1 MKSALSV
8 AVAAAGVQQ
17 ASATLGL
24 GLGLGGGISFDFGK
38 VWSDALPFSC
48 PGNIINKCTPEQE
61 NGWDWSDVAIG
72 SLTSYA
78 GFNFGG
84 GWTCESNFGKRGDI
98 QGRTFPLGKVI
109 SGTCNQGDEA
119 GLSIGVGANAGID
132 AFSIGSFEMSAEF
145 DVRLEFHYDM
155 PDGSVCKQTSDCQR
169 GGSTIVNSQCG
180 GAKKVRVVYPKQIIH
195 KEISF
200 KNKCRISC
208 HGIKWH
214 CGKPT
219 PKPSTSVPSLPGT
232 TTKVI
237 QTTPVT
243 TLQTYTTPIQQTT
256 PGKET
261 TSSEE
266 TTPAQQTTPSKE
278 TTPVQQTTSGKET
291 TPAQET
297 TPSKETTSAYQTT
310 PGKETTPAQQT
321 TPGKETTPS
330 KETTSAYQTTPGK
343 ETTPAQQTTPGEET
357 TPAQQTTPGKET
369 TPAQQTTSGKE
380 TTPAQTTPG
389 QQTTPSQPT
398 TAATTPATTFVTTY
412 DTTSTVF
419 TTSTKTITSC
429 GPEVTE
435 CPGKTGPHIV
445 TVTIPVSTTICPV
458 TETRTQSQGV
468 PTTVILPPKSETT
481 IKEQPTPGKPTG
493 EKPTGEKPN
502 PVTSQP
508 PQSTQTPPCPPV
520 VPRCLNTFVDLKA
533 KCADNK
539 DAPCFCPDEDFVK
552 NIFDCIY
559 AHGESDNIISEAV
572 SFFQGICGRY
582 IPKNPAIATGADTIT
597 QIITVTGTPRI
608 TQVPYTTVVVAT
620 TVTENSS
627 TQTISTEV
635 TIPNIVMP
643 TPTGGVPN
651 QPPATS
657 ASVPAGQN
665 PPPVTGQ
672 NPPPAVTGQNP
683 PPAVTTGTGG
693 VIPPKPTGSVPVTA
707 GSGRVGAGLGMVL
720 AVAAFV
726 AAL

>member
-8 AVAAAGVQQ
+8 VVAAAGVQQ
-17 ASATLGL
+17 ASATFGLLG
-24 GLGLGGGISFDFGK
+24 GGGISFNFGLD
-38 VWSDALPFSC
+38 WSGAKTFPC
-48 PGNIINKCTPEQE
+48 PGNVVNKCTPEQE
-61 NGWDWSDVAIG
+61 NGWDWSDVATG
-72 SLTSYA
+72 SLNTYA

-84 GWTCESNFGKRGDI
+84 GWSCESNFGKRGDI
-98 QGRTFPLGKVI
+98 QGRTFGLGKVI
-109 SGTCNQGDEA
+109 SGSCDQGDEA
-119 GLSIGVGANAGID
+119 GLSIGVGASAGID
-132 AFSIGSFEMSAEF
+132 AFSIDSFDMSTEF
-145 DVRLEFHYDM
+145 DARLEFHYDM
-155 PDGSVCKQTSDCQR
+155 PDGSVCKQTSDCKR
-169 GGSTIVNSQCG
+169 GGSTIVNKQCG
-180 GAKKVRVVYPKQIIH
+180 GAKKVRVIYPKQIIH
-195 KEISF
+195 KGISF
-200 KNKCRISC
+200 SKKCKISC
-208 HGIKWH
+208 HKIKWH

-219 PKPSTSVPSLPGT
+219 PKPSTSVLTLPST
-232 TTKVI
+232 STKVI

-243 TLQTYTTPIQQTT
+243 TLQTYTTPSQQTTTPEKETTSSKETTTSAQQTT
-256 PGKET
+256 PGK
-261 TSSEE
+261 E

-291 TPAQET
+291 TPAQQT
-297 TPSKETTSAYQTT
+297 TPGKETTSSQETTSAHQTT

-321 TPGKETTPS
+321 TPGKETTP
-330 KETTSAYQTTPGK
+330 
-343 ETTPAQQTTPGEET
+343 AQQTTPGKET

-369 TPAQQTTSGKE
+369 TPAQQTT
-380 TTPAQTTPG
+380 PG

-398 TAATTPATTFVTTY
+398 TAATTTPATTFVTTY
-412 DTTSTVF
+412 DTTSTVY

-429 GPEVTE
+429 GPEVTD

-468 PTTVILPPKSETT
+468 PTTVILPSKSETT
-481 IKEQPTPGKPTG
+481 VKEQPTPEQPTP
-493 EKPTGEKPN
+493 EQPTGEKPN

-539 DAPCFCPDEDFVK
+539 DASCFCPDKDFVK

-559 AHGESDNIISEAV
+559 AHGESDNIISEAI

-582 IPKNPAIATGADTIT
+582 IPENPVIATGAETIT
-597 QIITVTGTPRI
+597 QIITVTGTPHI

-620 TVTENSS
+620 TITENSS

-651 QPPATS
+651 QPPAT

-672 NPPPAVTGQNP
+672 NPPPAVTDQSP
-683 PPAVTTGTGG
+683 PPAITTGTGG

>member
-8 AVAAAGVQQ
+8 VVAAAGVQQ
-17 ASATLGL
+17 ASATFGLLG
-24 GLGLGGGISFDFGK
+24 GGGISFNFGLD
-38 VWSDALPFSC
+38 WSGAKTFPC
-48 PGNIINKCTPEQE
+48 PGNVVNKCTPEQE
-61 NGWDWSDVAIG
+61 NDWDWSDVATG
-72 SLTSYA
+72 SLNTYA

-84 GWTCESNFGKRGDI
+84 GWSCESNFGKRGDI
-98 QGRTFPLGKVI
+98 QGRTFGLGKVI
-109 SGTCNQGDEA
+109 SGSCNQGDEA
-119 GLSIGVGANAGID
+119 GLSIGVGASAGID
-132 AFSIGSFEMSAEF
+132 AFSINSFDMSTEF
-145 DVRLEFHYDM
+145 DARLEFHYDM
-155 PDGSVCKQTSDCQR
+155 PDGSVCKQTSDCKR
-169 GGSTIVNSQCG
+169 GGSTIVNNQCG
-180 GAKKVRVVYPKQIIH
+180 GAKKVRVIYPKQIIH
-195 KEISF
+195 KGISF
-200 KNKCRISC
+200 SKKCKISC
-208 HGIKWH
+208 HKIKWH

-219 PKPSTSVPSLPGT
+219 PKPSTSVLTLPST
-232 TTKVI
+232 STQVI

-243 TLQTYTTPIQQTT
+243 TLQTHTTPSQQTTPEKQTTSSKETTTSAQQTT
-256 PGKET
+256 PGK
-261 TSSEE
+261 E

-278 TTPVQQTTSGKET
+278 TTPVQQTTSSKETTPAQQTTPGKETTPSQETTSAHQTTPGKET
-291 TPAQET
+291 TPAQQTTPSRET
-297 TPSKETTSAYQTT
+297 TPAQQTT

-321 TPGKETTPS
+321 TPGKETTP
-330 KETTSAYQTTPGK
+330 
-343 ETTPAQQTTPGEET
+343 AQ
-357 TPAQQTTPGKET
+357 
-369 TPAQQTTSGKE
+369 
-380 TTPAQTTPG
+380 QTTPG

-398 TAATTPATTFVTTY
+398 TAATTTPATTFVTTY

-435 CPGKTGPHIV
+435 CHGKTGPHIV

-468 PTTVILPPKSETT
+468 PTTVILPSKSETT
-481 IKEQPTPGKPTG
+481 IKEQPTP
-493 EKPTGEKPN
+493 EQPTGEKPN

-539 DAPCFCPDEDFVK
+539 DASCFCPDKDFVK

-559 AHGESDNIISEAV
+559 AHGESDNVISEAI

-582 IPKNPAIATGADTIT
+582 IPENPVIATGAETIT
-597 QIITVTGTPRI
+597 QIITVTGTPHI

-620 TVTENSS
+620 TITENSS

-651 QPPATS
+651 QPPAT

-672 NPPPAVTGQNP
+672 NPPPVVTDQSP
-683 PPAVTTGTGG
+683 PPAITTGTGG

>member
-8 AVAAAGVQQ
+8 VVAAAGVQQ
-17 ASATLGL
+17 ASATFGLLG
-24 GLGLGGGISFDFGK
+24 GGGISFNFGLD
-38 VWSDALPFSC
+38 WSGAKTFPC
-48 PGNIINKCTPEQE
+48 PGNVVNKCTPEQE
-61 NGWDWSDVAIG
+61 NDWDWSDVATG
-72 SLTSYA
+72 SLNTYA

-84 GWTCESNFGKRGDI
+84 GWSCESNFGKRGDI
-98 QGRTFPLGKVI
+98 QGRTFGLGKVI
-109 SGTCNQGDEA
+109 SGSCNQGDEA
-119 GLSIGVGANAGID
+119 GLSIGVGASAGID
-132 AFSIGSFEMSAEF
+132 AFSINSFDMSTEF
-145 DVRLEFHYDM
+145 DARLEFHYDM
-155 PDGSVCKQTSDCQR
+155 PDGSVCKQTSDCKR
-169 GGSTIVNSQCG
+169 GGSTIVNNQCG
-180 GAKKVRVVYPKQIIH
+180 GAKKVRVIYPKQIIH
-195 KEISF
+195 KGISF
-200 KNKCRISC
+200 SKKCKISC
-208 HGIKWH
+208 HKIKWH

-219 PKPSTSVPSLPGT
+219 PKPSTSVLTLPST
-232 TTKVI
+232 STQVI

-243 TLQTYTTPIQQTT
+243 TLQTYTTPSQQTTPEKQTTSSKETTTSAQQTT
-256 PGKET
+256 PGK
-261 TSSEE
+261 E

-278 TTPVQQTTSGKET
+278 TTPVQQTTSSKET
-291 TPAQET
+291 TPAQQTTPGKETTLSQETTSAHQTTPDKETTPAQQT
-297 TPSKETTSAYQTT
+297 TPSKETTPAQQTT

-321 TPGKETTPS
+321 TPGKETTP
-330 KETTSAYQTTPGK
+330 
-343 ETTPAQQTTPGEET
+343 AQ
-357 TPAQQTTPGKET
+357 
-369 TPAQQTTSGKE
+369 
-380 TTPAQTTPG
+380 QTTPG

-398 TAATTPATTFVTTY
+398 TAATTTPATTFVTTY

-445 TVTIPVSTTICPV
+445 TVTIPVNTTICPV
-458 TETRTQSQGV
+458 TETRSQSQGV
-468 PTTVILPPKSETT
+468 PTTVILPSKSETT
-481 IKEQPTPGKPTG
+481 IKEQPTP
-493 EKPTGEKPN
+493 EQPTGEKPN

-539 DAPCFCPDEDFVK
+539 DASCFCPDKDFVK

-559 AHGESDNIISEAV
+559 AHGESDNVISEAI

-582 IPKNPAIATGADTIT
+582 IPENPVIATGAETIT
-597 QIITVTGTPRI
+597 QIITVTGTPHI

-620 TVTENSS
+620 TITENSS

-651 QPPATS
+651 QPPAT

-672 NPPPAVTGQNP
+672 NPPPAVTDQSP
-683 PPAVTTGTGG
+683 PPAITTGTGG

>member
-8 AVAAAGVQQ
+8 VVAAAGVQQ
-17 ASATLGL
+17 AAATFGLLG
-24 GLGLGGGISFDFGK
+24 GGGISFNFGLD
-38 VWSDALPFSC
+38 WSGAKTFPC
-48 PGNIINKCTPEQE
+48 PGNVVNKCTPEQE
-61 NGWDWSDVAIG
+61 NDWDWSDVATG
-72 SLTSYA
+72 SLNTYA

-84 GWTCESNFGKRGDI
+84 GWSCESNFGKRGDI
-98 QGRTFPLGKVI
+98 QGRTFGLGKVI
-109 SGTCNQGDEA
+109 SGSCNQGDEA
-119 GLSIGVGANAGID
+119 GLSIGVGASAGID
-132 AFSIGSFEMSAEF
+132 AFSINSFDMSTEF
-145 DVRLEFHYDM
+145 DARLEFHYDM
-155 PDGSVCKQTSDCQR
+155 PDGSVCKQTSDCKR
-169 GGSTIVNSQCG
+169 GGSTIVNNQCG
-180 GAKKVRVVYPKQIIH
+180 GAKKVRVIYPKQIIH
-195 KEISF
+195 KGISF
-200 KNKCRISC
+200 SKKCKISC
-208 HGIKWH
+208 HKIKWH

-219 PKPSTSVPSLPGT
+219 PKPSTSVLTLPST
-232 TTKVI
+232 STQVI

-243 TLQTYTTPIQQTT
+243 TLQTYTTPSQQTTPEKQTTSSKETTTSAQQTT
-256 PGKET
+256 PGK
-261 TSSEE
+261 E

-278 TTPVQQTTSGKET
+278 TTPVQQTTSSKETTPAQQTTPGKETTPSQETTSAHQTTPGKET
-291 TPAQET
+291 TPAQQT
-297 TPSKETTSAYQTT
+297 TPSKETTPAQQTT

-321 TPGKETTPS
+321 TPGKETTP
-330 KETTSAYQTTPGK
+330 
-343 ETTPAQQTTPGEET
+343 AQ
-357 TPAQQTTPGKET
+357 
-369 TPAQQTTSGKE
+369 
-380 TTPAQTTPG
+380 QTTPG

-398 TAATTPATTFVTTY
+398 TAATTTPATTFVTTY

-468 PTTVILPPKSETT
+468 PTTVILPSKSETT
-481 IKEQPTPGKPTG
+481 IKEQPTP
-493 EKPTGEKPN
+493 EQPTGEKPN

-539 DAPCFCPDEDFVK
+539 DASCFCPDKDFVK

-559 AHGESDNIISEAV
+559 AHGESDNVISEAI

-582 IPKNPAIATGADTIT
+582 IPENPVIATGAETIT
-597 QIITVTGTPRI
+597 QIITVTGTPHI

-620 TVTENSS
+620 TITENSS

-651 QPPATS
+651 QPAAT

-672 NPPPAVTGQNP
+672 NPPPAVTDQSP
-683 PPAVTTGTGG
+683 PPAITTGTGG

>member
-8 AVAAAGVQQ
+8 VVAAAGVQQ
-17 ASATLGL
+17 ASATFGLLG
-24 GLGLGGGISFDFGK
+24 GGGISFNFGLD
-38 VWSDALPFSC
+38 WSGAKTFPC
-48 PGNIINKCTPEQE
+48 PGNVVNKCTPEQE
-61 NGWDWSDVAIG
+61 NDWDWSDVATG
-72 SLTSYA
+72 SLNTYA

-84 GWTCESNFGKRGDI
+84 GWSCESNFGKRGDI
-98 QGRTFPLGKVI
+98 QGRTFGLGKVI
-109 SGTCNQGDEA
+109 SGSCNQGDEA
-119 GLSIGVGANAGID
+119 GLSIGVGASAGID
-132 AFSIGSFEMSAEF
+132 AFSINSFDMSTEF
-145 DVRLEFHYDM
+145 DARLEFHYDM
-155 PDGSVCKQTSDCQR
+155 PDGSVCKQTSDCKR
-169 GGSTIVNSQCG
+169 GGSTIVNNQCG
-180 GAKKVRVVYPKQIIH
+180 GAKKVRVIYPKQIIH
-195 KEISF
+195 KGISF
-200 KNKCRISC
+200 SKKCKISC
-208 HGIKWH
+208 HKIKWH

-219 PKPSTSVPSLPGT
+219 PKPSTS
-232 TTKVI
+232 
-237 QTTPVT
+237 
-243 TLQTYTTPIQQTT
+243 
-256 PGKET
+256 T
-261 TSSEE
+261 TSS
-266 TTPAQQTTPSKE
+266 
-278 TTPVQQTTSGKET
+278 
-291 TPAQET
+291 
-297 TPSKETTSAYQTT
+297 
-310 PGKETTPAQQT
+310 KETTPAQQT

-330 KETTSAYQTTPGK
+330 KETTSAHQTTPGK
-343 ETTPAQQTTPGEET
+343 ETTPAQQTTPSKET

-369 TPAQQTTSGKE
+369 TPAQQTT
-380 TTPAQTTPG
+380 PG

-398 TAATTPATTFVTTY
+398 TAATTTPATTFVTTY

-468 PTTVILPPKSETT
+468 PTTVILPSKSETT
-481 IKEQPTPGKPTG
+481 IKEQPTP
-493 EKPTGEKPN
+493 EQPTGEKPN

-539 DAPCFCPDEDFVK
+539 DASCFCPDKDFVK

-559 AHGESDNIISEAV
+559 AHGESDNVISEAI

-582 IPKNPAIATGADTIT
+582 IPENPVIATGAETIT
-597 QIITVTGTPRI
+597 QIITVTGTPHI

-620 TVTENSS
+620 TITENSS

-651 QPPATS
+651 QPPAT

-672 NPPPAVTGQNP
+672 NPPPAVTDQSP
-683 PPAVTTGTGG
+683 PPAITTGTGG

>member
-8 AVAAAGVQQ
+8 VVAAAGVQQ
-17 ASATLGL
+17 ASATFGLLG
-24 GLGLGGGISFDFGK
+24 GGGISFNFGLD
-38 VWSDALPFSC
+38 WSGAKTFPC
-48 PGNIINKCTPEQE
+48 PGNVVNKCTPEQE
-61 NGWDWSDVAIG
+61 NDWDWSDVATG
-72 SLTSYA
+72 SLNTYA

-84 GWTCESNFGKRGDI
+84 GWSCESNFGKRGDI
-98 QGRTFPLGKVI
+98 QGRTFGLGKVI
-109 SGTCNQGDEA
+109 SGSCNQGDEA
-119 GLSIGVGANAGID
+119 GLSIGVGASAGID
-132 AFSIGSFEMSAEF
+132 AFSINSFDMSTEF
-145 DVRLEFHYDM
+145 DARLEFHYDM
-155 PDGSVCKQTSDCQR
+155 PDGSVCKQTSDCKR
-169 GGSTIVNSQCG
+169 GGSTIVNNQCG
-180 GAKKVRVVYPKQIIH
+180 GAKKVRVIYPKQIIH
-195 KEISF
+195 KGISF
-200 KNKCRISC
+200 SKKCKISC
-208 HGIKWH
+208 HKIKWH

-219 PKPSTSVPSLPGT
+219 PKPSTSVLTLPST
-232 TTKVI
+232 STQVI

-243 TLQTYTTPIQQTT
+243 TLQTYTTPSQQTTPEKQTTSSKETTTSAQQTT
-256 PGKET
+256 PGK
-261 TSSEE
+261 E

-278 TTPVQQTTSGKET
+278 TTPVQQTTSSKETTPAQQTTPGKETTPSQETTSAHQTTPGKET
-291 TPAQET
+291 TPAQQT
-297 TPSKETTSAYQTT
+297 TPSKETTPAQQTT

-321 TPGKETTPS
+321 TPGKETTP
-330 KETTSAYQTTPGK
+330 
-343 ETTPAQQTTPGEET
+343 AQ
-357 TPAQQTTPGKET
+357 
-369 TPAQQTTSGKE
+369 
-380 TTPAQTTPG
+380 QTTPG

-398 TAATTPATTFVTTY
+398 TAATTTPATTFVTTY

-468 PTTVILPPKSETT
+468 PTTVILPSKSETT
-481 IKEQPTPGKPTG
+481 IKEQPTP
-493 EKPTGEKPN
+493 EQPTGEKPN

-539 DAPCFCPDEDFVK
+539 DASCFCPDKDFVK

-559 AHGESDNIISEAV
+559 AHGESDNVISEAI

-582 IPKNPAIATGADTIT
+582 IPENPVIATGAETIT
-597 QIITVTGTPRI
+597 QIITVTGTPHI

-620 TVTENSS
+620 TITENSS

-651 QPPATS
+651 QPPAT

-672 NPPPAVTGQNP
+672 NPPPAVTDQSP
-683 PPAVTTGTGG
+683 PPAITTGTGG

>member
-8 AVAAAGVQQ
+8 VVAAAGVQQ
-17 ASATLGL
+17 ASATFGLLG
-24 GLGLGGGISFDFGK
+24 GGGISFNFGLD
-38 VWSDALPFSC
+38 WSGAKTFPC
-48 PGNIINKCTPEQE
+48 PGNVVNKCTPEQE
-61 NGWDWSDVAIG
+61 NGWDWSDVATG
-72 SLTSYA
+72 SLNTYA

-84 GWTCESNFGKRGDI
+84 GWSCESNFGKRGDI
-98 QGRTFPLGKVI
+98 QGRTFGLGKVI
-109 SGTCNQGDEA
+109 SGSCNQGDEA

-132 AFSIGSFEMSAEF
+132 AFSIDSFDMSTEF
-145 DVRLEFHYDM
+145 DARLEFHYDM
-155 PDGSVCKQTSDCQR
+155 PDGSVCKQTSDCKR
-169 GGSTIVNSQCG
+169 GGSTIVNNQCG
-180 GAKKVRVVYPKQIIH
+180 GAKKVRVIYPKQIVH
-195 KEISF
+195 KGISF
-200 KNKCRISC
+200 SKKCKISC
-208 HGIKWH
+208 HKIKWH

-219 PKPSTSVPSLPGT
+219 PKPSTSVLTLPST
-232 TTKVI
+232 STKVI

-243 TLQTYTTPIQQTT
+243 TLQTYTTPSQQTTPEQETTSSKETTTSAQQTT
-256 PGKET
+256 PGK
-261 TSSEE
+261 E

-291 TPAQET
+291 TPAQQTTPGKETTSTQETTSAHQTTPGKETTPAQQT
-297 TPSKETTSAYQTT
+297 TPSKETTPAQQTT

-321 TPGKETTPS
+321 TPGKETTP
-330 KETTSAYQTTPGK
+330 A
-343 ETTPAQQTTPGEET
+343 
-357 TPAQQTTPGKET
+357 
-369 TPAQQTTSGKE
+369 
-380 TTPAQTTPG
+380 

-398 TAATTPATTFVTTY
+398 TAATTTPATTFVTTY
-412 DTTSTVF
+412 DTTSTVY

-468 PTTVILPPKSETT
+468 PTTVILPSKSETT
-481 IKEQPTPGKPTG
+481 IKEQPTP
-493 EKPTGEKPN
+493 EQPTGEKPN

-539 DAPCFCPDEDFVK
+539 DASCYCPDKDFVK
-552 NIFDCIY
+552 NIFECIY

-582 IPKNPAIATGADTIT
+582 IPENPVIATGAETIT
-597 QIITVTGTPRI
+597 QIITVTGTPHI

-620 TVTENSS
+620 TITENSS

-651 QPPATS
+651 QPPAT

-672 NPPPAVTGQNP
+672 NPPPAVTDQSP
-683 PPAVTTGTGG
+683 PPAITTGTGG